1 MLQKIGFQPGINKQ
15 LTPTGAEGQ
24 WVDCDNVRFRYGTP
38 EKIGGWNQLGNV
50 NQNELTGAGR
60 GLHHFVSSNSI
71 KFSIIGTNRILYAF
85 SGGVFYDIHPI
96 QTTTTLTN
104 AFSTTNGSATV
115 TITFSS
121 AHNMTPGDIML
132 MDNFTTITNSNYSA
146 SDFDDKKFM
155 VVTTP
160 TNTTLTITMPSNES
174 GSGATTSGGIRIQ
187 KYYTVGP
194 AVQAQGFGWGL
205 GSWGGEDGSAI
216 TTTLNGAL
224 GDNAF
229 GTGGSGTSITLT
241 STANFSSAGTNFIK
255 VGTEEISYTG
265 ISGNDLTGITR
276 AVRGTTRAAHSD
288 GATVTNTSEFVAWGE
303 AASGDLVLEPGMW
316 SLDNFGDKA
325 ICLIHD
331 GACFEWDSSLSNA
344 TSTRATIISGA
355 PTASRHMLV
364 STPDRH
370 LVFFG
375 TETTIGDTSTQD
387 DMFIRF
393 SDQEDINT
401 YTPTATNTAGTQ
413 RLADGSQIRGAIRGR
428 DAIYV
433 WTDTA
438 LFTQRFVGQP
448 FTFAFAQVGTNC
460 GLAGQN
466 ACVEV
471 DGAAYWMSENGFFR
485 YAGRL
490 ESLPCLV
497 EDFVYDSI
505 NLTSGNQMISAGLN
519 NLFGEVIWF
528 YPTTG
533 SSVVNR
539 MVAYNYFD
547 SSPQRPVW
555 TVGSLARTMWRD
567 SAVFGLPHAL
577 SYDADTDTSFDVIGN
592 TEGRTAYYEHE
603 TGTDENRNG
612 TITAITSNIESGDF
626 DITQQRASATGQSTG
641 VATFR
646 GDGEFLMK
654 IRRFIP
660 DFIAQTGTTRITL
673 ELRNFPNDAQTSS
686 SLGPF
691 DITSSTQKVDTRA
704 RARGIA
710 LKIANTGT
718 SQNWKLGTFRL
729 DIQPD
734 GRR

>member
-15 LTPTGAEGQ
+15 ITPTTAEGQ
-24 WVDCDNVRFRYGTP
+24 WVNCDNVRFRYNSP
-38 EKIGGWNQLGNV
+38 EKIGGWNQLGGSGS
-50 NQNELTGAGR
+50 NELTGAGR
-60 GLHHFVSSNSI
+60 GLHHFINSGAR
-71 KFSIIGTNRILYAF
+71 KYSIIGTNRILYAY

-96 QTTTTLTN
+96 KSTTTLTS
-104 AFSTTNGSATV
+104 AFSTTNGSPTV
-115 TITFSS
+115 TITFSTS
-121 AHNMTPGDIML
+121 HNINPQDIIL
-132 MDNFTTITNSNYSA
+132 LDNFSTITGSNFGA
-146 SDFDDKKFM
+146 SDFDDIKFM
-155 VVTTP
+155 VTTVP
-160 TNTTLTITMPSNES
+160 TATTLTITMPSNES
-174 GSGATTSGGIRIQ
+174 GSGATTSGGIRVQ
-187 KYYTVGP
+187 HYYPVGP
-194 AVQAQGFGWGL
+194 AVQAKGFGWGL
-205 GSWGGEDGSAI
+205 GSWGGEDTSAL

-224 GDNAF
+224 LNDTA

-241 STANFSSAGTNFIK
+241 DASQFPSSGTNYIQ

-265 ISGNDLTGITR
+265 VSGNNLTGITR
-276 AVRGTTRAAHSD
+276 AVRNSTRAAHSE
-288 GATVTNTSEFVAWGE
+288 GATVTNSSDYVAWGE

-331 GACFEWDSSLSNA
+331 SACFEWDSSLSNA
-344 TSTRATIISGA
+344 NETRATIISGA
-355 PTASRHMLV
+355 PTASRHMVV

-460 GLAGQN
+460 GLTGQN
-466 ACVEV
+466 ACIEV

-485 YAGRL
+485 YAGKL
-490 ESLPCLV
+490 ESLHCLV
-497 EDFVYDSI
+497 EDYVYDDI
-505 NLTSGNQMISAGLN
+505 NLDSGNQMISAGLN
-519 NLFGEVIWF
+519 NLFGEIIWF
-528 YPTTG
+528 YPTST

-555 TVGSLARTMWRD
+555 TIGSLARTMWRD

-577 SYDADTDTSFDVIGN
+577 SYDADTDTSFDVKGN
-592 TEGRTAYYEHE
+592 TEGRTSYYEHE
-603 TGTDENRNG
+603 TGTDQNKNG
-612 TITAITSNIESGDF
+612 TITAITASIESGDF
-626 DITQQRASATGQSTG
+626 DITQRLAQGQTSGTSD
-641 VATFR
+641 FR
-646 GDGEFLMK
+646 GDGEYLMK
-654 IRRFIP
+654 IRRFVP
-660 DFIAQTGTTRITL
+660 DFIAQTGTPQITL
-673 ELRNFPNDAQTSS
+673 QLRDYPNDSQTSS

-691 DITSSTQKVDTRA
+691 TITSSTKKVDTRA
-704 RARGIA
+704 RARAIA
-710 LKIANTGT
+710 LKVANTST

-729 DIQPD
+729 DTQPD